1 MEMRSMRTILGG
13 FIVWFIMTGFATAW
27 DGEPVKPS
35 PRDKCPVCGMFVARY
50 PDWVGKIIYKDGM
63 TVFFDGAKDL
73 FRYYVDIKKYHPGK
87 DKAGIAA
94 IYMTEY
100 YDLKPI
106 DAYKA
111 YYVVGSDVYGPMG
124 RELIPFTNESDARE
138 FMSDHKGKQVIRFKD
153 VTTEVIA
160 SLD

>member
-1 MEMRSMRTILGG
+1 MEMSVRRTILGG
-13 FIVWFIMTGFATAW
+13 FIVWFIMTGFAIAW
-27 DGEPVKPS
+27 DKEPVKPS
-35 PRDKCPVCGMFVARY
+35 PKDKCPVCGMFVAKY

-73 FRYYVDIKKYHPGK
+73 FRYSFDIKKYHPGK
-87 DKAGIAA
+87 DKASIAA
-94 IYMTEY
+94 IYVTEY

-111 YYVVGSDVYGPMG
+111 YYVVGGDIYGPMG
-124 RELIPFTNESDARE
+124 RELIPFKNEADARE
-138 FMSDHKGKQVIRFKD
+138 FMIDHKGKKVIRFKD
-153 VTTEVIA
+153 VTTGVIA